1 MKSIAMRVAVLAAV
15 VSLSSMGNE
24 AYAGFRHLRMF
35 RSSCCGPTCGC
46 SAPVYVSAP
55 MPTSAYAGSCC
66 SMPGCSMPGCSMP
79 QWGGSAPKYGSPSDF
94 QPAWSGPASVGYESA
109 MSFDP
114 DYATAPVYGATDPAR
129 PFQNGG
135 NFDVRGFGGA
145 HVLPG
150 YYAPMSAHYAP
161 IRLAPAA
168 DIVW

>member
-1 MKSIAMRVAVLAAV
+1 MKSFAMRVAVLAAV

-24 AYAGFRHLRMF
+24 AHAGFRHLRMF

-79 QWGGSAPKYGSPSDF
+79 QWGGSTPMYGNSSDS
-94 QPAWSGPASVGYESA
+94 QPAWSEPASVGYEPA
-109 MSFDP
+109 MNFDP
-114 DYATAPVYGATDPAR
+114 VYNAAPVYGATGSTR

-135 NFDVRGFGGA
+135 DFRVQGLGGVHA
-145 HVLPG
+145 LPD
-150 YYAPMSAHYAP
+150 YYAPLSAHYAP
-161 IRLAPAA
+161 IRLAPAT